1 MKHII
6 KSCCFVTNDIWMYI
20 HVLLKYVNILHLQVK
35 KNVYYLKRQ
44 WFIVL
49 NIIFVSG
56 SGTIGYIY
64 NQISV
69 KLWILR
75 IKKKNPAICL
85 TKSLQSIRKRKL
97 IMSGIEFNSREAQK
111 CLSQPINFSKLRLFI
126 TYIAFWDIV
135 NR

>member
-20 HVLLKYVNILHLQVK
+20 LLKYVNILHLQVK

-49 NIIFVSG
+49 NIIFFSG

-69 KLWILR
+69 KLCILR
-75 IKKKNPAICL
+75 IKKKK
-85 TKSLQSIRKRKL
+85 TL
-97 IMSGIEFNSREAQK
+97 IFA
-111 CLSQPINFSKLRLFI
+111 
-126 TYIAFWDIV
+126 
-135 NR
+135 

>member
-6 KSCCFVTNDIWMYI
+6 KSCCFVTNDIWMFI

-49 NIIFVSG
+49 NIIFFSG

-75 IKKKNPAICL
+75 IKKKTPDICL

-97 IMSGIEFNSREAQK
+97 ISRAFNSIPVKPKNASHNQST
-111 CLSQPINFSKLRLFI
+111 SQNCGYLLLILPFEI
-126 TYIAFWDIV
+126 
-135 NR
+135 

>member
-49 NIIFVSG
+49 NIIFFLVLEQSATFITRYRLNYVS
-56 SGTIGYIY
+56 
-64 NQISV
+64 
-69 KLWILR
+69 WEF
-75 IKKKNPAICL
+75 KKNPDICL